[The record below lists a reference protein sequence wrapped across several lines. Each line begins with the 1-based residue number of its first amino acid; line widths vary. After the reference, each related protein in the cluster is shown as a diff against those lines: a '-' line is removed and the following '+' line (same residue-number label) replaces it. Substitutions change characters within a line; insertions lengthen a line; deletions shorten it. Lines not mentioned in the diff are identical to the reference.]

1 MSVQEQDA
9 VPRVERPVPASIP
22 RASSARPGVGMH
34 FLRYSIGSVLVMLAG
49 FVSFPIL
56 TRLLDNTQY
65 GIMGYFNTWVLIA
78 IALAKLGGQHAVI
91 RFYPHDGSR
100 ATFEH
105 FSTNLVVLPMTLSF
119 VLWATVALGLL
130 AWQWSGQG
138 TFSSVFW
145 CVVLLVPVL
154 VMGSFVQMVVR
165 AAERS
170 GLVMATRVLGRYLEL
185 ALVVGFVVWI
195 ERSALSAFTGRLVA
209 GAVLLAYFVY
219 WSVRNLTFSRRQIDF
234 AAMGAALMYGLPLMV
249 NEFAG
254 MVLSAFDRVL
264 LKEITGD
271 YAQVGIYTIG
281 YALAMHINLLMN
293 SALWEAFV
301 PVANRVYGTE
311 GEAAVREL
319 KGRMLM
325 PIVYASVGVATMV
338 FAIGQDAI
346 VALAG
351 DGKAQSG
358 AVFVVVGTTMAL
370 YPMFDISAYGLLL
383 KKRSGTVLLI
393 TMGVTALNIGANLLM
408 IPRFGYMGAA
418 YAMVAS
424 HVVLWGAYFAL
435 CPRGLLRL
443 PDLRTVA
450 TAVGAAAVLL
460 GVIEGTDL
468 FGIERAWPR
477 VFAGGLLFLALYVL
491 PVWLLDGR
499 LRAVL
504 PKLRQGGA

>member
-1 MSVQEQDA
+1 
-9 VPRVERPVPASIP
+9 
-22 RASSARPGVGMH
+22 
-34 FLRYSIGSVLVMLAG
+34 
-49 FVSFPIL
+49 
-56 TRLLDNTQY
+56 
-65 GIMGYFNTWVLIA
+65 
-78 IALAKLGGQHAVI
+78 
-91 RFYPHDGSR
+91 
-100 ATFEH
+100 
-105 FSTNLVVLPMTLSF
+105 
-119 VLWATVALGLL
+119 
-130 AWQWSGQG
+130 
-138 TFSSVFW
+138 
-145 CVVLLVPVL
+145 
-154 VMGSFVQMVVR
+154 MVVR
-165 AAERS
+165 AGERS

-185 ALVVGFVVWI
+185 ALVVAFVVWI
-195 ERSALSAFTGRLVA
+195 ERSALSVFTGRLAA
-209 GAVLLAYFVY
+209 GGVLLAYFVF

-351 DGKAQSG
+351 HGKAQSG
-358 AVFVVVGTTMAL
+358 AVFVVVGTMMAL

-393 TMGVTALNIGANLLM
+393 TMGVTALNIGANFLL
-408 IPRFGYMGAA
+408 IPRFEYMGAA
-418 YAMVAS
+418 YAMVIS

-460 GVIEGTDL
+460 GVIEGTNL

-477 VFAGGLLFLALYVL
+477 VFTGGLLFLALYVL
-491 PVWLLDGR
+491 PVWLLDAR